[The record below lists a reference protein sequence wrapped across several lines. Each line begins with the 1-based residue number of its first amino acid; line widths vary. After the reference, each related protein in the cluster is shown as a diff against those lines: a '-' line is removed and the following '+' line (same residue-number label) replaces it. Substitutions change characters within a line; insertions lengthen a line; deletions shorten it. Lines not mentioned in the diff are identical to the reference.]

1 MATVKEFVRKSPS
14 EAPGPAHPCDA
25 PGLTAEQFLYAVYR
39 DRSLPL
45 STRIE
50 AASRLLEIYPEESF
64 KPQLKI
70 IMNRSG
76 FVGGHLV

>member
-1 MATVKEFVRKSPS
+1 MATVKDFVRKTPS
-14 EAPGPAHPCDA
+14 EAPGPAHHCDT
-25 PGLTAEQFLYAVYR
+25 PGISAEQFLYAVYR

-45 STRIE
+45 ATRMD
-50 AASRLLEIYPEESF
+50 AAAKLLRIYPEESF